1 MSDFKHVGP
10 RVSELMHQ
18 RFCRVDG
25 LTLVDQAIGL
35 LKDQDAVA
43 LLVEKRDRDD
53 EHGLVTLADIANKVL
68 ADDRAPARVN
78 LFEIMT
84 KPALCVRADMRALYC
99 ARLLQRFGLPLAPVQ
114 DGDGDIIGIVDQRA
128 LVLGWPR

>member
-10 RVSELMHQ
+10 PVSELMHQ

-43 LLVEKRDRDD
+43 LLIEKRDRDD
-53 EHGLVTLADIANKVL
+53 EHGLVILADIVSLVL
-68 ADDRAPARVN
+68 AEDRAPERVN

-84 KPALCVRADMRALYC
+84 KPALCVRADMHALYC
-99 ARLLQRFGLPLAPVQ
+99 ARLLRRFGLQLALVQ
-114 DGDGDIIGIVDQRA
+114 AGDGDIIGIIDQRA
-128 LVLGWPR
+128 LVLGWQR